1 MNRKFDR
8 FRQWG
13 RERMGGEIKTNQS
26 DNFKA
31 MESEMNVRHEG
42 ESCSILR
49 SGEKKIANNCF
60 LSLQALI
67 AFTRP

>member
-42 ESCSILR
+42 ESIVLYTTER
-49 SGEKKIANNCF
+49 GKENC
-60 LSLQALI
+60 
-67 AFTRP
+67 

>member
-1 MNRKFDR
+1 
-8 FRQWG
+8 
-13 RERMGGEIKTNQS
+13 MGGEIKTNQS